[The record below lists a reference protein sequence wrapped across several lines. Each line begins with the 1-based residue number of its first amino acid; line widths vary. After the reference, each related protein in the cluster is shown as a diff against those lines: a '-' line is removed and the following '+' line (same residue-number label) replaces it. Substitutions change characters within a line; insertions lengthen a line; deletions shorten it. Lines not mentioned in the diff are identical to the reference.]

1 MGCEP
6 CCGCDGAKAPGET
19 DGLMYAVAYKEAPH
33 LLTTLRLLG
42 GTKFKEKKTLFDNI
56 EKCRA

>member
-6 CCGCDGAKAPGET
+6 CRGCDGAKVPRET
-19 DGLMYAVAYKEAPH
+19 DGLMSAVAYKEASH

-42 GTKFKEKKTLFDNI
+42 GTKFKEKKNFGNI